1 MINFGEV
8 LHIGHTT
15 YSILLI
21 TVVAA
26 MLWYLSKT
34 QEKRSMLPAIPKIS
48 EMEEALYE

>member
-34 QEKRSMLPAIPKIS
+34 QEKRSMLPAMSTNVKIR
-48 EMEEALYE
+48 EILR